1 MAEATPKTLRAVLLD
16 HSGLTAPLGEAPQAD
31 RERLE
36 RDLTRLDGYLQSHYR
51 TMLVLLVALFLVGIA
66 VVLFFIND
74 AKQASAVVA
83 AIGLGAGGAVKKLG
97 EIGRETANIRL
108 VIALASSL
116 DSDQLALV
124 VQALARKLPA

>member
-1 MAEATPKTLRAVLLD
+1 MP
-16 HSGLTAPLGEAPQAD
+16 
-31 RERLE
+31 
-36 RDLTRLDGYLQSHYR
+36 
-51 TMLVLLVALFLVGIA
+51 I
-66 VVLFFIND
+66 
-74 AKQASAVVA
+74 AVVA